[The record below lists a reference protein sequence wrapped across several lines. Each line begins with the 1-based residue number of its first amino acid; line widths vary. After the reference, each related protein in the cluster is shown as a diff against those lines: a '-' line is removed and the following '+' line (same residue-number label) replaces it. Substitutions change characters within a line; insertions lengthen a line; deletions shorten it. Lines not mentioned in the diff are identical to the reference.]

1 MTAQPIDTLKAEIA
15 RLEEA
20 LARHRRALQILEG
33 HEGRHPEPAGLGGR
47 EARTRPQGL
56 RSAPVQTAKARPGTG
71 PTVPPS
77 LRTRIRDFLRRS
89 PTRAFTPSEI
99 AQALSQQGPPT
110 LRENVQRRLSEMV
123 KAKQVVRHEGKYRLA
138 R

>member
-20 LARHRRALQILEG
+20 LARHRQALQILEG
-33 HEGRHPEPAGLGGR
+33 HDRKQPTPTRPSGQ
-47 EARTRPQGL
+47 EARTRVQGT
-56 RSAPVQTAKARPGTG
+56 RPATVQMAKAQPGTG
-71 PTVPPS
+71 PAAPPS
-77 LRTRIRDFLRRS
+77 LRTRIRAFLRRS

-99 AQALSQQGPPT
+99 AQALSQQGPPAQ
-110 LRENVQRRLSEMV
+110 RENVQRRLSEMV
-123 KAKQVVRHEGKYRLA
+123 KAKQVTRQEGKYRLA

>member
-1 MTAQPIDTLKAEIA
+1 MTAQPIETLKAEIA

-33 HEGRHPEPAGLGGR
+33 HEGRQPEPAGLGGQ
-47 EARTRPQGL
+47 EARPRPQGP
-56 RSAPVQTAKARPGTG
+56 RPAPVQTAKAQPGTG
-71 PTVPPS
+71 PAAPPS

-89 PTRAFTPSEI
+89 PMRAFTPSEI

-123 KAKQVVRHEGKYRLA
+123 KAKQVIRHEGKYRLA